1 MMRMTR
7 RTRAALAFAIAG
19 LAALAW
25 AGFTSPVE
33 SQQGAR
39 PVYTPDGTMMQLPAG
54 FETWVF
60 VGSNLGLA
68 YKPEMTENDAREA
81 NRAAEQQFFHNV
93 YINPEAYAH
102 FAATKEFPDPTILVM
117 EVFLPEDRD
126 PRGVLKS
133 GVFNGQRR
141 GIEVAVKDTRRPA
154 NHLTAAAASPWAYYI
169 FMNPFEQQ
177 PVLHQTVRADRGGS
191 CQACHKANAPP
202 DNVWV
207 RFYPALRKF
216 VP

>member
-1 MMRMTR
+1 MMRK
-7 RTRAALAFAIAG
+7 TRAALSIAIVG
-19 LAALAW
+19 LAALTW
-25 AGFTSPVE
+25 AAFTSRVE

-39 PVYTPDGTMMQLPAG
+39 PQYTSDGKMLQLPAG

-68 YKPEMTENDAREA
+68 YKPEMTVNDAREA
-81 NRAAEQQFFHNV
+81 NRAQDQQFFHNV

-102 FAATKEFPDPTILVM
+102 FATTKEFLDPTILVM
-117 EVFLPEDRD
+117 EVFVPEDRD

-133 GVFNGQRR
+133 GVYNGQRV
-141 GIEVAVKDTRRPA
+141 GIEVAVMDTRRPA
-154 NHLTAAAASPWAYYI
+154 DHLTKEAASPWAYYI
-169 FMNPFEQQ
+169 FMNPFQAQ
-177 PVLHQTVRADRGGS
+177 PVLRQTVLPNQDGS

-216 VP
+216 LP

>member
-1 MMRMTR
+1 MASGR
-7 RTRAALAFAIAG
+7 RRLFRGCLLAGIASALCMSFAAQIGAQ
-19 LAALAW
+19 
-25 AGFTSPVE
+25 S
-33 SQQGAR
+33 GAR

-68 YKPEMTENDAREA
+68 YKSEMTENDAREA

-154 NHLTAAAASPWAYYI
+154 NHLRPAAASPWAYYI

-177 PVLHQTVRADRGGS
+177 PVLQQTVEADRSGS
-191 CQACHKANAPP
+191 CQRCHKANAPP

>member
-1 MMRMTR
+1 MASGR
-7 RTRAALAFAIAG
+7 RRLFRDCVLAAIAS
-19 LAALAW
+19 ALCISF
-25 AGFTSPVE
+25 AGQIGAQS
-33 SQQGAR
+33 GAR
-39 PVYTPDGTMMQLPAG
+39 PQYTADGKMLQLPTD

-68 YKPEMTENDAREA
+68 YKPEMTVNDAREA
-81 NRAAEQQFFHNV
+81 NRAQEQQSFHNV

-133 GVFNGQRR
+133 GVFNGRR
-141 GIEVAVKDTRRPA
+141 VGIEVAVKDTRRPSD
-154 NHLTAAAASPWAYYI
+154 HLKPAAASPWAYYI
-169 FMNPFEQQ
+169 FMNPFVPQ
-177 PVLHQTVRADRGGS
+177 PVLRQTVLPNEDGS
-191 CQACHKANAPP
+191 CQRCHKANAPP

-216 VP
+216 LP

>member
-1 MMRMTR
+1 MTR
-7 RTRAALAFAIAG
+7 RLFWTCMIVIAAALGAD
-19 LAALAW
+19 ALTLPSH
-25 AGFTSPVE
+25 GQS
-33 SQQGAR
+33 GAR
-39 PVYTPDGTMMQLPAG
+39 PVYTADGTMMQLPAG

-68 YKPEMTENDAREA
+68 YKPEMTVNDAREA
-81 NRAAEQQFFHNV
+81 NRAAEQQFFHNI

-133 GVFNGQRR
+133 GVFNGRR
-141 GIEVAVKDTRRPA
+141 VGIEVAVKDTRRPTG
-154 NHLTAAAASPWAYYI
+154 HLKPAAASPWAYYI
-169 FMNPFEQQ
+169 FMNPFVPQ
-177 PVLHQTVRADRGGS
+177 PVLQQTVLPNEDGS
-191 CQACHKANAPP
+191 CQRCHKANAPP

-216 VP
+216 AP

>member
-1 MMRMTR
+1 LQP
-7 RTRAALAFAIAG
+7 RAL
-19 LAALAW
+19 
-25 AGFTSPVE
+25 
-33 SQQGAR
+33 
-39 PVYTPDGTMMQLPAG
+39 

-68 YKPEMTENDAREA
+68 YKDEMTVNDAREA
-81 NRAAEQQFFHNV
+81 NRAQEQQFFHNV

-133 GVFNGQRR
+133 GVYNGRR
-141 GIEVAVKDTRRPA
+141 VGIEVAVKDTRRPA
-154 NHLTAAAASPWAYYI
+154 DHLTQEAASPWAYYI
-169 FMNPFEQQ
+169 FMNPFQPQ
-177 PVLHQTVRADRGGS
+177 PVLRQAVLPNQDGS
-191 CQACHKANAPP
+191 CQRCHKANAPP

-207 RFYPALRKF
+207 RFYPVLRKF
-216 VP
+216 LP

>member
-1 MMRMTR
+1 MRK
-7 RTRAALAFAIAG
+7 TRAAFAVAIAG

-25 AGFTSPVE
+25 AAFTSRVE

-39 PVYTPDGTMMQLPAG
+39 PVYTADGKMLQLPAG

-68 YKPEMTENDAREA
+68 YKDEMTLSDAREA
-81 NRAAEQQFFHNV
+81 NRAQDGQLFHNV

-117 EVFLPEDRD
+117 EVFVPEDRD

-133 GVFNGQRR
+133 GVYNGQRV

-154 NHLTAAAASPWAYYI
+154 GHLAPPAESPWAYYI
-169 FMNPFEQQ
+169 FMNPFVPQ
-177 PVLHQTVRADRGGS
+177 PVLRPTAAPNQDGS
-191 CQACHKANAPP
+191 CQRCHKANAPP

-216 VP
+216 LP

>member
-1 MMRMTR
+1 MTNRNR
-7 RTRAALAFAIAG
+7 RLFRGCLLAAIASV
-19 LAALAW
+19 LSIVFAAPLDAQ
-25 AGFTSPVE
+25 S
-33 SQQGAR
+33 GAR
-39 PVYTPDGTMMQLPAG
+39 PIYTADGRMMQLPAG

-68 YKPEMTENDAREA
+68 YRDEMTANDGREA
-81 NRAAEQQFFHNV
+81 NRAQERQLFHNV

-117 EVFLPEDRD
+117 EVFVPEDRD

-133 GVFNGQRR
+133 GVFNGQRV

-154 NHLTAAAASPWAYYI
+154 GHLEPPAASPWAYYI
-169 FMNPFEQQ
+169 FMNPFVPQ
-177 PVLHQTVRADRGGS
+177 PVLRQTVGPNQDGS
-191 CQACHKANAPP
+191 CQRCHKANAPP

-216 VP
+216 LQ